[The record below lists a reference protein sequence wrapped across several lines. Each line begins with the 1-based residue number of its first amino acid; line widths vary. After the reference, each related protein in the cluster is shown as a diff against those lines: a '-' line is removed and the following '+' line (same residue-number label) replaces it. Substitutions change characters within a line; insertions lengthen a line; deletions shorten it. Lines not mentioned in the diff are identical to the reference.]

1 MKKQPQEVVPV
12 VAPVLDIAGWREK
25 IGDLTAGL
33 SNAEA
38 LLVERRAA
46 RRLAAGQ
53 ALLNGGEGE
62 EDVIALMDLERE
74 TEDNVDALKAA
85 VSIAEAEVATLE
97 AQEAAELEA
106 SRHAQRVELISQ
118 IHNAAQAADAGFSQ
132 AGEALETVT
141 KLLAQFAAAGGHVP
155 GVLHLRGV
163 VTRAALFGGLHGK
176 LQLDSGGSRNTW
188 QPLADSLQLYA

>member
-97 AQEAAELEA
+97 AQEAAKLEA
-106 SRHAQRVELISQ
+106 SRHAQREQLIAQ
-118 IHNAAQAADAGFSQ
+118 IRNAA
-132 AGEALETVT
+132 EAVRSR
-141 KLLAQFAAAGGHVP
+141 VCS
-155 GVLHLRGV
+155 
-163 VTRAALFGGLHGK
+163 
-176 LQLDSGGSRNTW
+176 SGRR
-188 QPLADSLQLYA
+188 P

>member
-38 LLVERRAA
+38 LLAQRRAA
-46 RRLAAGQ
+46 RRLAAGK
-53 ALLNGGEGE
+53 ALLSGGEGE
-62 EDVIALMDLERE
+62 EDVAALMDQERE

-141 KLLAQFAAAGGHVP
+141 LLLAQFAAAGGHVP
-155 GVLHLRGV
+155 GIMHLRGLI
-163 VTRAALFGGLHGK
+163 TRSALNGGLRGK
-176 LQLDSGGSRNTW
+176 LQLESGCSRNAW
-188 QPLADSLQLYA
+188 EPLADSLKLFV